1 MSCAFKCDIVNTTL
15 FPISA
20 KHTSLHVK
28 VARVRVLARRI
39 DNFVDHRKLARDFQH
54 LLEEDP
60 TDENDGQNETDVF
73 DADGNVTDENRVESR
88 EPPAKKR
95 ALERPK
101 RLSKDDDD
109 MAPENMPVTVV
120 VKADTANTL
129 ASIQDALGDW
139 GDVERFQENVEG
151 QSEGN
156 PGGGSHEGVAG
167 QRTRDQEQTRQWG
180 EADLQH
186 KQRRRLVIS
195 LAHSGV
201 GSVTSS
207 DVRLARDCE
216 CPVFAHNVRADAS
229 AAKELKRVGGV
240 VVAARSEEEAGEDF
254 EWDDR
259 RIGRAGQGRECIVVS
274 DTVGELLGE
283 IERFVLRVR

>member
-1 MSCAFKCDIVNTTL
+1 M
-15 FPISA
+15 
-20 KHTSLHVK
+20 
-28 VARVRVLARRI
+28 
-39 DNFVDHRKLARDFQH
+39 
-54 LLEEDP
+54 
-60 TDENDGQNETDVF
+60 DETAGHNETDVS
-73 DADGNVTDENRVESR
+73 DANGNITDGNAMESC
-88 EPPAKKR
+88 ETPAR
-95 ALERPK
+95 RSALERPK
-101 RLSKDDDD
+101 SLSKDDDD
-109 MAPENMPVTVV
+109 MATENMPVTVV

-139 GDVERFQENVEG
+139 GDVERFQEKVEG
-151 QSEGN
+151 QCEGHH
-156 PGGGSHEGVAG
+156 GGCNHEGAG
-167 QRTRDQEQTRQWG
+167 GEGTREQAQTRQWG

-186 KQRRRLVIS
+186 KQRQRLVIS
-195 LAHSGV
+195 VAHSGV

-216 CPVFAHNVRADAS
+216 CPVFAHNVRADAT
-229 AAKELKRVGGV
+229 AAKELRRVGGV
-240 VVAARSEEEAGEDF
+240 VVAARSEGETDEDF